1 MNEYKTTIIE
11 LALANGKK
19 SKRIKELEKEN
30 KKMKSEYNDMH
41 FDLVKART
49 QAEKLKNDLFDLS
62 KEFTEWKSQKEK
74 EELKQS

>member
-1 MNEYKTTIIE
+1 MNEYKIVIIE
-11 LALANGKK
+11 LALGIAKK

-74 EELKQS
+74 EEQKQS